1 MPQTPVTSPS
11 GEVIYVTHP
20 EGASTEQIIEYA
32 KSGQSPQETPS
43 SMDDFS
49 AMDRFIYEFR
59 TTPSMT
65 QNIAILAEA
74 VLPMGYFGDPLEQGS
89 GFYTSPSEAYG
100 EDYDDLSVDERRQR
114 ILEFQQAYKEKKYP
128 RLSRLEAEGADM
140 GKAGMAGE
148 VLSGVADVSSLAPV
162 GKGLAKVAAISGL
175 LGGSYEATRGLAQE
189 GKIDGAMTA
198 LATVGGAAFG
208 AAADKSLR
216 AIAPQYNKLKAAL
229 GQRRDLK
236 EVTKANAKMEQLN
249 SKIIEIVASEENIE
263 NPLIAAA
270 ARLKMKPQEAL
281 QVINKATETFDIPDV
296 EIARA
301 SEEFRKT
308 LEKGLVPSGFV
319 ADLLGTVSTQVKK
332 ISPTAHQALRDF
344 EFRKTAR
351 IGNYLEQVRGFEK
364 IEKEL
369 PQTARETFALYLNN
383 QNYTGARKLLK
394 DYGVNKVKTG
404 MMKYRDT
411 NEIMDSVQQVLKDIY
426 DSRANVDGGAG
437 YLEDFFP
444 RQVKDLEGLRSAL
457 GMSKRDSDKIE
468 KMLNLKAEQLK
479 KTVDELTDNQRSAVF
494 DDYLKGE
501 RYSSAKSIPAQF
513 KHRQIRELNSDLNQ
527 FYDSPAQALTSYI
540 ARVTDDTEMRRF
552 FSTRLAQKSDEP
564 ELNIDDS
571 IGAYARA
578 LYDDGEINDVG
589 MDELR
594 KYLDARF
601 SVGTQ
606 SPHRAIS
613 ALKNISNAIL
623 LGNPISAT
631 TQLGDL
637 FVAAHR
643 YGVKN
648 TFGSVIKGITGR
660 GDINV
665 ETLGLQR
672 TIAEDLSDTGS
683 TAKFL
688 DAALSLSGFRF
699 VDRVGKNTALEAA
712 FKMNKNLAKSSKG
725 VAKLR
730 EKWGD
735 IYGSEFDSLVAD
747 LQGGTVSD
755 NVKLLMWHELSG
767 HQPISLSEMPL
778 KYLQN
783 PNGRVFYALKSF
795 TIKQLDM
802 LRNSVGEQYN
812 KGNYK
817 EAGKQALSYLT
828 LVSLGGATV
837 QELRNAE
844 QGRGFDLERIDDNFV
859 DQVLMT
865 AFMSRYV
872 IDNKLRDGDIFG
884 ALLDV
889 SLPPTGALENLTKDA
904 KNVLS
909 SLFTDEEISSK
920 SARSVPLIGRAY
932 YNLLGGGAEEF
943 LEREKNR

>member
-20 EGASTEQIIEYA
+20 EGATPEQIIEYA
-32 KSGQSPQETPS
+32 KSGQSPQETPTS
-43 SMDDFS
+43 KDDFS

-74 VLPMGYFGDPLEQGS
+74 VLPMGYFGDPLEKGN

-100 EDYDDLSVDERRQR
+100 EDYDDLSFDERRQR

-128 RLSRLEAEGADM
+128 RLSKFEAEGGDM

-148 VLSGVADVSSLAPV
+148 VLSGVADASTLAPV
-162 GKGLAKVAAISGL
+162 GKGFAKVAAISGL
-175 LGGSYEATRGLAQE
+175 LGGGYEATRGLAQE
-189 GKIDGAMTA
+189 GKIDAGTTA
-198 LATVGGAAFG
+198 LATAGGAAFG
-208 AAADKSLR
+208 AAADKTLR

-236 EVTKANAKMEQLN
+236 QATAANAQMEKLN

-263 NPLIAAA
+263 NPLVAAA
-270 ARLKMKPQEAL
+270 TRLGMKPNETL
-281 QVINKATETFDIPDV
+281 KVIKNATETFDIPDT

-351 IGNYLEQVRGFEK
+351 IGNYLERVRGFEK
-364 IEKEL
+364 IESEL
-369 PQTARETFALYLNN
+369 PKSARETFALYLNN
-383 QNYTGARKLLK
+383 QNYAEARKLLK

-404 MMKYRDT
+404 FRKYRNTD
-411 NEIMDSVQQVLKDIY
+411 EVLDSVQEVLKDIY
-426 DSRANVDGGAG
+426 DSRASIDGNAG
-437 YLEDFFP
+437 YLDDFFP

-457 GMSKRDSDKIE
+457 GMSRRDSQQIE
-468 KMLNLKAEQLK
+468 RMLDIKATQLK
-479 KTVDELTDNQRSAVF
+479 KTVDELTENQRSAVF

-501 RYSSAKSIPAQF
+501 RYSSEKAIPSQF
-513 KHRQIRELNSDLNQ
+513 KHRQIQELNSDLNQ
-527 FYDSPAQALTSYI
+527 FYESPAQALTSYI
-540 ARVTDDTEMRRF
+540 SRVTDDTEMRRF
-552 FSTRLAQKSDEP
+552 FSTRLAQKSNEP

-571 IGAYARA
+571 IGSYARA
-578 LYDDGEINDVG
+578 LYDEGEINDVG
-589 MDELR
+589 MKELR

-601 SVGTQ
+601 GVGTQ
-606 SPHRAIS
+606 SPHRAFS

-648 TFGSVIKGITGR
+648 TFGSIIKGITGR

-683 TAKFL
+683 AAKLL
-688 DAALSLSGFRF
+688 DKALSLSGFRF

-725 VAKLR
+725 IAKLR

-735 IYGSEFDSLVAD
+735 VYGSEFDSLVAD
-747 LQGGTVSD
+747 LKGGRVSE

-802 LRNSVGEQYN
+802 LRNSVGDQYN
-812 KGNYK
+812 KGNYT

-844 QGRGFDLERIDDNFV
+844 QGRGFDIDRIDDNFV

-884 ALLDV
+884 AVMDV
-889 SLPPTGALENLTKDA
+889 ALPPTGALENLTKDA
-904 KNVLS
+904 KSILS
-909 SLFTDEEISSK
+909 ALFTGEEVSSK
-920 SARSVPLIGRAY
+920 VARSVPLFGRAY
-932 YNLLGGGAEEF
+932 YNLFGGGAEEF
-943 LEREKNR
+943 LERERNR